1 MNTFKATLLVFVAI
15 LAVGAVPI
23 IPAEPS
29 AQQAKPQRKFVY
41 SALPSQPVGVAW
53 PTKEWERGGLDAE
66 VDADG
71 LNAKLD
77 EAMNSKDPLMG
88 KTNAMLVIHKG
99 RVVAERYTNGYTC
112 DRTVFSMS
120 VAKMMGAAM
129 AGVLV
134 RDGTAALDQP
144 LGITQWSEN
153 DTRSKI
159 TLRNTLNM
167 ATGLGWEEEGDAS
180 LIGLAFGEGY
190 KDLAEYTAKQPLRHT
205 PGTAWQYSDGTPSL
219 IGALALQK
227 VGGTRSKVANWVR
240 DEIST
245 PIGANTIELEF
256 DQKGTW
262 YGSSGV
268 RWSPCDIGRFGYLL
282 LRDGNWD
289 GKQILPAGWVNEM
302 RTPSTASLTTPL
314 PPGYP
319 NDAAGE
325 YYGMFTFVMDLLPKT
340 IKAPPKSG
348 IPIDAFG
355 HTGWGGVILRVVPSR
370 DVILVVVGVGVN
382 DDYAWLKKQDDFKS
396 ITDSFPEVNANV
408 SG

>member
-1 MNTFKATLLVFVAI
+1 MNTYKATLLVAI
-15 LAVGAVPI
+15 AALTAGTVQI
-23 IPAEPS
+23 IS
-29 AQQAKPQRKFVY
+29 AQPSVQQTKPPLNFTY
-41 SALPSQPVGVAW
+41 SNLPTQPDGLPW
-53 PTKEWERGGLDAE
+53 PTQEWQRGKLEAR
-66 VDADG
+66 VDADD
-71 LNAKLD
+71 LNAMLD
-77 EAMNSKDPLMG
+77 GAMNSKDPLMG

-99 RVVAERYTNGYTC
+99 RIVAERYTNGYTC

-129 AGVLV
+129 SGVLV
-134 RDGTAALDQP
+134 RDGKAALDQP
-144 LGITQWSEN
+144 LGIAQWPQN
-153 DTRSKI
+153 DPRSKI

-190 KDLAEYTAKQPLRHT
+190 KDLAHYTAKQPLRHD
-205 PGTAWQYSDGTPSL
+205 PGSFWQYSDGTPSL
-219 IGALALQK
+219 IGALALEK
-227 VGGTRSKVANWVR
+227 VGGTRSEVANWVR
-240 DEIST
+240 KEIST
-245 PIGANTIELEF
+245 PIGAKSIELEF
-256 DQKGTW
+256 DQQGTW

-302 RTPSTASLTTPL
+302 RTPSNASLTTPA

-319 NDAAGE
+319 SDAAGE
-325 YYGMFTFVMDLLPKT
+325 YYGMLTFVMDLLPKT
-340 IKAPPKSG
+340 ISAPPESG

-382 DDYAWLKKQDDFKS
+382 DDYAWLKKQDDFKK
-396 ITDSFPEVNANV
+396 ITDTFPEVNANV
-408 SG
+408 SR

>member
-1 MNTFKATLLVFVAI
+1 MNTFNATLLVAI
-15 LAVGAVPI
+15 AVVSFGAVEI
-23 IPAEPS
+23 MSAEPS
-29 AQQAKPQRKFVY
+29 MQPSELPVKFVY
-41 SALPSQPVGVAW
+41 SDLPAQPDGLAW
-53 PTKEWERGGLDAE
+53 PTKNWERGKLDAK
-66 VDADG
+66 VDANR

-129 AGVLV
+129 SGVLV
-134 RDGTAALDQP
+134 RDGKAALDET
-144 LGITQWSEN
+144 LGITQWPQN
-153 DTRSKI
+153 DPRSKI
-159 TLRNTLNM
+159 TLRDTLNM

-190 KDLAEYTAKQPLRHT
+190 KDLAHYTAKQPLRHV
-205 PGTAWQYSDGTPSL
+205 PGTLWQYSDGTPSL

-227 VGGTRSKVANWVR
+227 VGGSRTKVANWVR

-245 PIGANTIELEF
+245 PIGADTIELEF

-302 RTPSTASLTTPL
+302 RTPSNASLAKPL
-314 PPGYP
+314 PPEYP
-319 NDAAGE
+319 SDAAGE

-340 IKAPPKSG
+340 ISAPPASG
-348 IPIDAFG
+348 IAIDAFG

-382 DDYAWLKKQDDFKS
+382 DEYAWLKKQDDFKA

-408 SG
+408 SR

>member
-1 MNTFKATLLVFVAI
+1 MNMFKATLFVAI
-15 LAVGAVPI
+15 AASTIGAMQLI
-23 IPAEPS
+23 A
-29 AQQAKPQRKFVY
+29 AKPNERQAGTTRNFIY
-41 SALPSQPVGVAW
+41 SELPTQPVGLAW
-53 PTKEWERGGLDAE
+53 PTKAWERAE
-66 VDADG
+66 PEPATDVDG

-129 AGVLV
+129 SGVLV
-134 RDGTAALDQP
+134 RDGMAALDEP
-144 LGITQWSEN
+144 LGITQWPQN
-153 DTRSKI
+153 DGRSKI

-167 ATGLGWEEEGDAS
+167 TTGLGWEEEGDAS

-190 KDLAEYTAKQPLRHT
+190 KDLAQYTAQQPLRHA
-205 PGTAWQYSDGTPSL
+205 PGSLWQYSDGTPSL

-227 VGGTRSKVANWVR
+227 VGGSRSKVANWVR

-245 PIGANTIELEF
+245 PIGADTIELEF
-256 DQKGTW
+256 DQRGTW

-282 LRDGNWD
+282 MRDGNWD

-302 RTPSTASLTTPL
+302 RTPSDASLKKPL
-314 PPGYP
+314 PPEYP
-319 NDAAGE
+319 ANAAGE

-340 IKAPPKSG
+340 ISAPPKSG

-355 HTGWGGVILRVVPSR
+355 HTGWGGVILRIVPSR

-382 DDYAWLKKQDDFKS
+382 DDYAWLKKQDDFKK
-396 ITDSFPEVNANV
+396 ITDSFPEVNANA
-408 SG
+408 GL

>member
-1 MNTFKATLLVFVAI
+1 MNTVKAILLVTIAAVS
-15 LAVGAVPI
+15 VGAVQI
-23 IPAEPS
+23 ISAEPS
-29 AQQAKPQRKFVY
+29 TKQSQSPRKFVY
-41 SALPSQPVGVAW
+41 SDLPVQPGGLAW
-53 PTKEWERGGLDAE
+53 PTKAWERSKP
-66 VDADG
+66 DADVDSGG
-71 LNAKLD
+71 LNAMLD

-129 AGVLV
+129 SGVLV
-134 RDGTAALDQP
+134 RDGEAALDQP
-144 LGITQWSEN
+144 IGLSQWPKN
-153 DTRSKI
+153 DPRSKI

-167 ATGLGWEEEGDAS
+167 TTGLGWEEEGDAS

-190 KDLAEYTAKQPLRHT
+190 KDLAQYTAKQPLRHD
-205 PGTAWQYSDGTPSL
+205 PGTFWQYSDGTPSL

-245 PIGANTIELEF
+245 PIGANSIELEF

-302 RTPSTASLTTPL
+302 RTPSNASLTKPL
-314 PPGYP
+314 PPEYP

-340 IKAPPKSG
+340 ISAPPVSG
-348 IPIDAFG
+348 IPVDAFG
-355 HTGWGGVILRVVPSR
+355 HTGWGGVVLRVVPSR

-382 DDYAWLKKQDDFKS
+382 DDFAWLKKQDDFKK
-396 ITDSFPEVNANV
+396 ITDSFPEVNTNV
-408 SG
+408 SR

>member
-1 MNTFKATLLVFVAI
+1 MNRFKATLLVAI
-15 LAVGAVPI
+15 TAFTVGTVQI
-23 IPAEPS
+23 IS
-29 AQQAKPQRKFVY
+29 AQPNAQQNKSPRKFVY
-41 SALPSQPVGVAW
+41 SDLPMQPDGLAW
-53 PTKEWERGGLDAE
+53 PTTEWERRKLDAGT
-66 VDADG
+66 DANG
-71 LNAKLD
+71 LNAMLD

-129 AGVLV
+129 SGVLV
-134 RDGTAALDQP
+134 RDGKAALDNP
-144 LGITQWSEN
+144 LGIMQWPQN
-153 DTRSKI
+153 DPRSKI
-159 TLRNTLNM
+159 TLRDTLNM
-167 ATGLGWEEEGDAS
+167 ATGLGWEEEDDAS

-190 KDLAEYTAKQPLRHT
+190 KDLAHYTAKQPLRHA
-205 PGTAWQYSDGTPSL
+205 PGTLWQYSDGTPSL

-227 VGGTRSKVANWVR
+227 VGGSRSKVANWVR

-268 RWSPCDIGRFGYLL
+268 RWSPCDIARFGYLL

-302 RTPSTASLTTPL
+302 RTPSNASLIKPL
-314 PPGYP
+314 PPEYP
-319 NDAAGE
+319 ANAAGE

-340 IKAPPKSG
+340 ILAPPASG

-355 HTGWGGVILRVVPSR
+355 HTGWGGVILRIVPSR

-396 ITDSFPEVNANV
+396 MTDAFPEVNANV
-408 SG
+408 SR

>member
-23 IPAEPS
+23 ISTEPS
-29 AQQAKPQRKFVY
+29 AQQTKPQRKFVY

-53 PTKEWERGGLDAE
+53 PTKEWERSGLDAE
-66 VDADG
+66 VDANG

-77 EAMNSKDPLMG
+77 EAMNSRDPLMG
-88 KTNAMLVIHKG
+88 KTNAILVIHKG

-134 RDGTAALDQP
+134 RDGKAALDQP

-205 PGTAWQYSDGTPSL
+205 PGTSWQYSDGTPSL

-325 YYGMFTFVMDLLPKT
+325 YYGMLTFVMDLLPKT